1 MTFPSIV
8 LSSCVEEAV
17 LTQDSLSRDVGCGV
31 WRCVYVCDVCMCGIC
46 VWGCVC
52 VCVCLCVCDMHV
64 WYLCLGVCVCVC
76 VCGCV
81 GVRNG

>member
-31 WRCVYVCDVCMCGIC
+31 WRCVYVCDVCMCGEFETGQETDYTI
-46 VWGCVC
+46 VAQTSFS
-52 VCVCLCVCDMHV
+52 
-64 WYLCLGVCVCVC
+64 
-76 VCGCV
+76 
-81 GVRNG
+81 